1 MYCTRVFANFLQDL
15 RETLLAWKSPMHVF
29 GFFQPQEA
37 ALVERKAKGDSQFLH
52 DFFKGKR

>member
-1 MYCTRVFANFLQDL
+1 MQDL